1 MPQLE
6 LASPNPNLEMS
17 VSDHLESLRWHIIR
31 AVAAIVTCAI
41 ILFFFKEFVF
51 DTVILAPKNVDFWTY
66 RMLCKLGA
74 FLNVNDL
81 CVNKISI
88 DLINTELTGQF
99 SLHMWI
105 SFVGGCIIAF
115 PYVLW
120 ELWQF
125 IAPALTERE
134 LKHTRGFVTYAS
146 LLFITGAVFAYFIIV
161 PLSIQFLGNYFVS
174 GAVANL
180 IDVNSFIG
188 TVTTL
193 TLAMGIVFEL
203 PLVIYLLTLLGIV
216 SPTALRKFR
225 KFAVI
230 IILIVGGIITPSPDM
245 TSQILVSLPLYA
257 LYEISILLSAIV
269 AKKKKLQS
277 IN

>member
-1 MPQLE
+1 MAQLE
-6 LASPNPNLEMS
+6 LASQNPNFEMS
-17 VSDHLESLRWHIIR
+17 ITDHLESLRWHIMR
-31 AVAAIVTCAI
+31 AVIAVLTCSIV
-41 ILFFFKEFVF
+41 LFFFKEFVF

-66 RMLCKLGA
+66 RMLCRLGS

-115 PYVLW
+115 PYILW
-120 ELWQF
+120 EIWQF
-125 IAPALTERE
+125 VMPALTEKE
-134 LKHTRGFVTYAS
+134 KKHTRGFVTYAS
-146 LLFITGAVFAYFIIV
+146 LLFITGAIFAYFIIV

-180 IDVNSFIG
+180 IDVNSFIS

-203 PLVIYLLTLLGIV
+203 PLVIYLLTLLGVVNPIG
-216 SPTALRKFR
+216 LRKFR
-225 KFAVI
+225 KFAII

-269 AKKKKLQS
+269 AKRKK
-277 IN
+277 IENI